1 MRTLIPFAGL
11 ILVAALFACG
21 SDKSADAKNG
31 ASGIDSTMVGQQP
44 VIPVEP
50 VDSSL
55 MSLSPKEFLKVIT
68 ANPNIPILDLRTP
81 EAFKSGHIN
90 RAINIPSND
99 TLLMNRIAALSR
111 VHDYAIYCA
120 SGSLSWDI
128 AQRMKD
134 LNFRRV
140 YHLKGGILMWGETEQ
155 ALQIN

>member
-11 ILVAALFACG
+11 ILVAALAACG

-31 ASGIDSTMVGQQP
+31 ASSDTTMVGQRP

-55 MSLSPKEFLKVIT
+55 MPLSPKEFLKVIQ
-68 ANPNIPILDLRTP
+68 ANPNMPILDIRTP
-81 EAFKSGHIN
+81 EAFKEGHIY
-90 RAINIPSND
+90 RAVNIPSND
-99 TLLMNRIAALSR
+99 TLLINRIAAMSR
-111 VHDYAIYCA
+111 IHEYAVYCA

-134 LNFRRV
+134 LHFKRV
-140 YHLKGGILMWGETEQ
+140 YHLKGGILGWGETEQ

>member
-11 ILVAALFACG
+11 ILVAALAACG

-31 ASGIDSTMVGQQP
+31 ASGSDTTMVGQQP

-55 MSLSPKEFLKVIT
+55 MSLSPKEFLKVIQ
-68 ANPNIPILDLRTP
+68 ANPNMPILDLRTP
-81 EAFKSGHIN
+81 QAFKEGHVN
-90 RAINIPSND
+90 RAINMASND
-99 TLLMNRIAALSR
+99 SLLINRIAALSR
-111 VHDYAIYCA
+111 VHDYAVYCA

-134 LNFRRV
+134 MHFKRV
-140 YHLKGGILMWGETEQ
+140 YHLKGGLVMWGETEQ

>member
-11 ILVAALFACG
+11 ILMAALAACG

-31 ASGIDSTMVGQQP
+31 ASSDSTMVGQQP

-55 MSLSPKEFLKVIT
+55 MSLSPKEFLKVIQ
-68 ANPNIPILDLRTP
+68 ANPNMPILDIRTP
-81 EAFKSGHIN
+81 EAFKQGHIN
-90 RAINIPSND
+90 RAVNIASND
-99 TLLMNRIAALSR
+99 SLLINRIASLSR
-111 VHDYAIYCA
+111 IHDYAIYCA

-128 AQRMKD
+128 AQRMKAM
-134 LNFRRV
+134 NFKRV
-140 YHLKGGILMWGETEQ
+140 YHLKGGLLMWGETEQ

>member
-11 ILVAALFACG
+11 ILVAALAACG

-31 ASGIDSTMVGQQP
+31 ASGDSTMVGQQP

-55 MSLSPKEFLKVIT
+55 MSLSPKEFLRVIQ
-68 ANPNIPILDLRTP
+68 ANPNMPILDLRTP
-81 EAFKSGHIN
+81 EAFKDGHIN
-90 RAINIPSND
+90 RAVNIASND
-99 TLLMNRIAALSR
+99 PLLINRIAALSR
-111 VHDYAIYCA
+111 IHDYAIYCG

-128 AQRMKD
+128 AQRMKGMG
-134 LNFRRV
+134 FKRV
-140 YHLKGGILMWGETEQ
+140 YHLKGGIITWGETEQ